1 MNQSNFST
9 PTNQNQPQFSRQ
21 NIVWAELAPRI
32 IEPVAMK
39 LFASERPIYSR
50 DSSEIRFGNYGSL
63 VVNLDKGV
71 FHLKD
76 PNDETP
82 SYGVIGLVQ
91 YGLGLDKSAAL
102 SWLKDNG
109 YLDNA
114 FTVSDTPLSKA
125 NPKNK
130 SRRGSAGQYD
140 FGLRLWRESKPIPRD
155 FNHAA
160 RRWAAARNLLPPFM
174 PFPPVL
180 RYGVY
185 ADYKRGDR
193 PYIIAF
199 VCTLDALAEVYPNLP
214 KIEPLKVRWQTLWI
228 DLNGNSV
235 DKQGN
240 PVKRGGLK
248 NLYGG
253 FGDEHDYPV
262 MCLGDPTADNLA
274 VCEGIAD
281 ALAIYSR
288 CPGAVTAMLGSPK
301 LTERSH
307 TLECLARA
315 GRTVTIFNDLDAVDG
330 AKKLK
335 AKINSIGG
343 RVRRMDPN
351 EKDPADAAALDPFPV
366 VDRTKFDAEVALH
379 RQAGRSESERDAWFS
394 IMAGGGSHV

>member
-50 DSSEIRFGNYGSL
+50 NSSEIRFGNSGKLSIDL
-63 VVNLDKGV
+63 VNAEFYDHKEETGGLLI
-71 FHLKD
+71 HL
-76 PNDETP
+76 
-82 SYGVIGLVQ
+82 VM
-91 YGLGLDKSAAL
+91 YGLGVDKSSAFR
-102 SWLKDNG
+102 WLKDNG

-114 FTVSDTPLSKA
+114 FTVSDTPLPKA
-125 NPKNK
+125 NPQNK
-130 SRRGSAGQYD
+130 SRRGSAGKYYD
-140 FGLRLWRESKPIPRD
+140 FGLKLWRESKPIPRS
-155 FNHAA
+155 FNHPA

-185 ADYKRGDR
+185 ADRKRGDR

-199 VCTLDALAEVYPNLP
+199 VCTLDALASVYPTLP
-214 KIEPLKVRWQTLWI
+214 KIGPLKVRWQTLWI
-228 DLNGNSV
+228 DLNGNPV
-235 DKQGN
+235 DRQGN

-253 FGDEHDYPV
+253 FGDKHDYPV

-288 CPGAVTAMLGSPK
+288 CHGAVAAVLGSPK

-307 TLECLARA
+307 LLKYLASA
-315 GRTVTIFNDLDAVDG
+315 GRTVTLFSDLDAVDG
-330 AKKLK
+330 AIKLK
-335 AKINSIGG
+335 AKINSLGG
-343 RVRRMDPN
+343 RARRMDPN
-351 EKDPADAAALDPFPV
+351 AKDPADAAADNPFPV
-366 VDRTKFDAEVALH
+366 VDRTKFDTEVASC
-379 RQAGRSESERDAWFS
+379 RQAGSYEPERDAWLS
-394 IMAGGGSHV
+394 IVAGGGSHV